1 MTQVQ
6 TQRVV
11 RLDGSSQL
19 VEVPDPAPA
28 VIGAPTA
35 TDYGGV
41 KLGAA
46 IAAPAAMT
54 ATKDTASSAS
64 DVAGLLVDHNDLV
77 TNITRCWMT
86 LQRCAPRWH
95 QFWRN

>member
-28 VIGAPTA
+28 VIGDQPRLITA
-35 TDYGGV
+35 
-41 KLGAA
+41 A
-46 IAAPAAMT
+46 
-54 ATKDTASSAS
+54 
-64 DVAGLLVDHNDLV
+64 
-77 TNITRCWMT
+77 
-86 LQRCAPRWH
+86 
-95 QFWRN
+95 